1 MSDKKGGVIV
11 SPCVG
16 ICALNEKDICIG
28 CYRTGLEISA
38 WGEMDDDEKLSI
50 LELVRGREKS
60 SYI

>member
-1 MSDKKGGVIV
+1 MSDKKGGVIA